1 MLIIPVERLS
11 AAAVQGLMEEFIT
24 REGTD
29 YGAEEVSL
37 ADKVAQ
43 VRDQLARGEVV
54 IVFDAVLES
63 VSIKSRRDA
72 QQAEREYQQQLDGGG
87 EVVSPQSL
95 SSPRK
100 PSAGK
105 SADDDWMFNQDTHA
119 ADDY

>member
-72 QQAEREYQQQLDGGG
+72 QQAEREYQQLDGGG

-119 ADDY
+119 DDDY